1 MKKKIIALGVS
12 AALSSPGILMAEVA
26 LYGKAHV
33 AVESETEINDT
44 GKDDGDVLSIVSHAS
59 RVGVKG
65 SEDIGNGIKGL
76 FKFEWQLDMAD
87 AGKVGVDVDEEDPA
101 DIKAKV
107 SNHISARNQYVG
119 LEGGFGT
126 VLLGRHDTP
135 LKMSQGKFDQFGDI
149 YGDIARHFAGE
160 TRASNVLAYL
170 TPKFGNFQIVGA
182 YVPKEDKDNDKIIS
196 IAGIYGDDNLHGSLA
211 YNSYDEAFNAGDS
224 LLRATVT
231 YKFGNFGVG
240 GMYQTASPN
249 GDGEDTDAVG
259 VNGFMKAGSNKF
271 KVQYVQGDGQGDVGV
286 KKAEIKED
294 ASTISLGVDHGFSK
308 RTTSYLAL
316 HQTTHDDDNKDDITN
331 IGVGLIHKF

>member
-1 MKKKIIALGVS
+1 MKKKLIALGIS
-12 AALSSPGILMAEVA
+12 AVLSSPGILMAETV

-33 AVESETEINDT
+33 AVESESGINEA
-44 GKDDGDVLSIVSHAS
+44 GKDDGDVLQIVSHAS

-65 SEDIGNGIKGL
+65 SEDIGNGLKGL
-76 FKFEWQLDMAD
+76 FKFEWELDMAD
-87 AGKVGVDVDEEDPA
+87 TGKVDVKPDGNEFEA
-101 DIKAKV
+101 
-107 SNHISARNQYVG
+107 SNHISSRNQYVG

-135 LKMSQGKFDQFGDI
+135 LKMSQGKFDLFNDI
-149 YGDIARHFAGE
+149 YGDIKRHFAGE
-160 TRASNVLAYL
+160 TRADNVLAYL

-196 IAGIYGDDNLHGSLA
+196 VAGIYEDDNLHGSLA
-211 YNSYDEAFNAGDS
+211 YNSYDEAFNVGDS
-224 LLRATVT
+224 LLRATAT
-231 YKFGNFGVG
+231 YKFGNLGLG

-249 GDGEDTDAVG
+249 GNGEDTDAIG

-271 KVQYVQGDGQGDVGV
+271 KVQYQQGDGQGVGV
-286 KKAEIKED
+286 KTAKIKED

-331 IGVGLIHKF
+331 VGIGIIHKF

>member
-1 MKKKIIALGVS
+1 MKKKLVALGIS
-12 AALSSPGILMAEVA
+12 AVLTSTSAVMAETV

-33 AVESETEINDT
+33 AVESETEINDA
-44 GKDDGDVLSIVSHAS
+44 GKDDGDVFQIQSHAS

-65 SEDIGNGIKGL
+65 SEDIGNGLKGL

-87 AGKVGVDVDEEDPA
+87 AGKVTVGDDS
-101 DIKAKV
+101 KA
-107 SNHISARNQYVG
+107 SNHITARNQYVG

-135 LKMSQGKFDQFGDI
+135 LKMSQGKYDLFGDI

-170 TPKFGNFQIVGA
+170 TPKFGSFQIVGA
-182 YVPKEDKDNDKIIS
+182 YVPSEDKDNDKIIS
-196 IAGIYGDDNLHGSLA
+196 VAGIYEDDNLHGSLA
-211 YNSYDEAFNAGDS
+211 YNSYDEAFNVGDS
-224 LLRATVT
+224 LLRATAT
-231 YKFGNFGVG
+231 YKFGNFGLG
-240 GMYQTASPN
+240 GMYQTASPT
-249 GDGEDTDAVG
+249 GDGEDTDAIG

-271 KVQYVQGDGQGDVGV
+271 KVQYQQGDGQGVGV
-286 KKAEIKED
+286 KTAKIKED

-316 HQTTHDDDNKDDITN
+316 HQTTHDDDSKDDITN
-331 IGVGLIHKF
+331 VGIGVIHKF

>member
-1 MKKKIIALGVS
+1 MKKKLVALGIS
-12 AALSSPGILMAEVA
+12 AVLTSTSAVMAETV

-33 AVESETEINDT
+33 AVESETEINDA
-44 GKDDGDVLSIVSHAS
+44 GKDDGDVFQIQSHAS

-65 SEDIGNGIKGL
+65 SEDIGNGVKGL

-87 AGKVGVDVDEEDPA
+87 AGKVEVGDDS
-101 DIKAKV
+101 KA
-107 SNHISARNQYVG
+107 SNHITARNQYVG

-135 LKMSQGKFDQFGDI
+135 LKMSQGKYDLFGDI

-182 YVPKEDKDNDKIIS
+182 YVPSEDKDNDKIIS
-196 IAGIYGDDNLHGSLA
+196 VAGIYEDDNLHGSLA
-211 YNSYDEAFNAGDS
+211 YNSYDEAFNVGDS
-224 LLRATVT
+224 LLRATAT
-231 YKFGNFGVG
+231 YKFGNFGLG
-240 GMYQTASPN
+240 GMYQTASPT
-249 GDGEDTDAVG
+249 GDGEDTDAIG

-271 KVQYVQGDGQGDVGV
+271 KVQYQQGDGQGVGV
-286 KKAEIKED
+286 KTAKIKED

-331 IGVGLIHKF
+331 VGIGVIHKF

>member
-1 MKKKIIALGVS
+1 MKKKIIALGIS
-12 AALSSPGILMAEVA
+12 AVLVSPGLLMAEVA

-33 AVESETEINDT
+33 AVESETEIND
-44 GKDDGDVLSIVSHAS
+44 GKDDGDVLQIQSHAS

-65 SEDIGNGIKGL
+65 NEDIGNGIKGL
-76 FKFEWQLDMAD
+76 FKFEWQLDMTD
-87 AGKVGVDVDEEDPA
+87 AGKVGVELDGGEAEA
-101 DIKAKV
+101 T
-107 SNHISARNQYVG
+107 NHISARNQYVG

-135 LKMSQGKFDQFGDI
+135 LKMSQGKFDMFGDI

-182 YVPKEDKDNDKIIS
+182 YVPSEDKDNDKIIS
-196 IAGIYGDDNLHGSLA
+196 LAGIYEDDNVHGSLA
-211 YNSYDEAFNAGDS
+211 YNSYDEAFNVGDS
-224 LLRATVT
+224 LLRATAT

-240 GMYQTASPN
+240 GMFQTAKPN
-249 GDGEDTDAVG
+249 GDGEDTDAIG
-259 VNGFMKAGSNKF
+259 VNGFMKAGANKF
-271 KVQYVQGDGQGDVGV
+271 KVQYQQGDGQNVGV
-286 KKAEIKED
+286 KTAKIKED

-316 HQTTHDDDNKDDITN
+316 HQTTHDDDSNDDITN
-331 IGVGLIHKF
+331 IGVGIIHKF

>member
-1 MKKKIIALGVS
+1 MKKKLVALGIS
-12 AALSSPGILMAEVA
+12 AVLTSTSAVMAETV

-33 AVESETEINDT
+33 AVESETEINDA
-44 GKDDGDVLSIVSHAS
+44 GKDDGDVFQIQSHAS

-65 SEDIGNGIKGL
+65 SEDIGNGLKGL

-87 AGKVGVDVDEEDPA
+87 AGKVTVGDDS
-101 DIKAKV
+101 KA
-107 SNHISARNQYVG
+107 SNHITARNQYVG

-135 LKMSQGKFDQFGDI
+135 LKMSQGKFDMFGDI

-182 YVPKEDKDNDKIIS
+182 YVPSEDKDNDKIIS
-196 IAGIYGDDNLHGSLA
+196 VAGIYGDDNLHGSLA
-211 YNSYDEAFNAGDS
+211 YNSYDEAFGVGDS
-224 LLRATVT
+224 LLRATAT

-249 GDGEDTDAVG
+249 GNGEDTDAIG

-271 KVQYVQGDGQGDVGV
+271 KVQYQQGDGQGVGV
-286 KKAEIKED
+286 KTAKIKED

-331 IGVGLIHKF
+331 VGIGVIHKF

>member
-1 MKKKIIALGVS
+1 MKKKLVALGIS
-12 AALSSPGILMAEVA
+12 AVLTSTSAVMAETV

-33 AVESETEINDT
+33 AVESETEINDA
-44 GKDDGDVLSIVSHAS
+44 GKDDGDVFQIQSHAS

-65 SEDIGNGIKGL
+65 SEDIGNGLKGL

-87 AGKVGVDVDEEDPA
+87 AGKVEVGDDS
-101 DIKAKV
+101 KA
-107 SNHISARNQYVG
+107 SNHITARNQYVG

-135 LKMSQGKFDQFGDI
+135 LKMSQGKYDLFGDI

-170 TPKFGNFQIVGA
+170 TPKFGSFQIVGA
-182 YVPKEDKDNDKIIS
+182 YVPSEDKDNDKIIS
-196 IAGIYGDDNLHGSLA
+196 VAGIYEDDNLHGSLA
-211 YNSYDEAFNAGDS
+211 YNSYDEAFNVGDS
-224 LLRATVT
+224 LLRATAT
-231 YKFGNFGVG
+231 YKFGNFGLG
-240 GMYQTASPN
+240 GMYQTASPT
-249 GDGEDTDAVG
+249 GDGEDTDAIG

-271 KVQYVQGDGQGDVGV
+271 KVQYQQGDGQGVGV
-286 KKAEIKED
+286 KTAKIKED

-316 HQTTHDDDNKDDITN
+316 HQTTHDDDSKDDITN
-331 IGVGLIHKF
+331 VGIGVIHKF